1 VAQSQVPPSGI
12 TNHCTGAQTTAP
24 RDLNRSIESAAF
36 NAYHHIIE
44 NTASPDF
51 ILDENGNK
59 VWENDR
65 ISGISSYKELKVLAE
80 IDR

>member
-1 VAQSQVPPSGI
+1 VAARGRKRL
-12 TNHCTGAQTTAP
+12 TNHWCGCKKPHRTIQ
-24 RDLNRSIESAAF
+24 RSIESAAF

>member
-1 VAQSQVPPSGI
+1 VKLQVQIFGRYS
-12 TNHCTGAQTTAP
+12 TE
-24 RDLNRSIESAAF
+24 DYSSIESAAF